1 MCKKYLQIMINFI
14 YMQVIFSEEAGGQ
27 KRTKEDILTLRFLA
41 EDRAVNKF
49 CKGFHNIWKRNKGL
63 WDAIRRTQSV

>member
-1 MCKKYLQIMINFI
+1 MCKKYLQIMINFV
-14 YMQVIFSEEAGGQ
+14 YMQVMFSEEAGGQ
-27 KRTKEDILTLRFLA
+27 KRTKEDLLTLRLLA

-63 WDAIRRTQSV
+63 